1 MSESLALRVKRLVS
15 GGANMV
21 VTAVEAMAPEMVME
35 EAIREIDGA
44 VEDVRSEL
52 GQVLTRQYHAT
63 TRLAAEN
70 ERHERLKEKIR
81 IALKE
86 GRDDLAEAG
95 VAQLLDIE
103 AQIPLLE
110 ETAIETRAAQSELE
124 SFVAALQARK
134 REMIA
139 ELKAFR
145 NARSSAEAAAEGGAP
160 SSVRQRVQSAQSAF
174 DRVMDGA
181 GGVGLGSFAADPKTA
196 KVNAELEELARRNR
210 IKERLAALKEE

>member
-15 GGANMV
+15 GGANMIV
-21 VTAVEAMAPEMVME
+21 AAVEAMAPEMVME
-35 EAIREIDGA
+35 EAIREIDKA

-63 TRLAAEN
+63 QRLAAEN
-70 ERHERLKEKIR
+70 ERHESLKEKIR

-86 GRDDLAEAG
+86 GRDDLAEGG

-110 ETAIETRAAQSELE
+110 ATAIETRSAQTELE
-124 SFVAALQARK
+124 SFIAALQARK
-134 REMIA
+134 REMAA
-139 ELKAFR
+139 EL
-145 NARSSAEAAAEGGAP
+145 NAYRSAKSSAEATAESAP
-160 SSVRQRVQSAQSAF
+160 SSVRHRVQSAQSAF

-181 GGVGLGSFAADPKTA
+181 GGVGLGGSIPDPKTA

>member
-15 GGANMV
+15 GGANMIV
-21 VTAVEAMAPEMVME
+21 AAVEAMAPEMVME
-35 EAIREIDGA
+35 EAIREIDNA
-44 VEDVRSEL
+44 VEDVRTEL

-63 TRLAAEN
+63 QRLAAEN
-70 ERHERLKEKIR
+70 ERHESLKEKIR

-86 GRDDLAEAG
+86 SRDDLAEAG

-103 AQIPLLE
+103 AQIPVLE
-110 ETAIETRAAQSELE
+110 ATAIETRTAQTELE
-124 SFVAALQARK
+124 GFIAALQARK
-134 REMIA
+134 REMIG
-139 ELKAFR
+139 ELNAFR
-145 NARSSAEAAAEGGAP
+145 SAKSTAETGTEAAP

-181 GGVGLGSFAADPKTA
+181 GGIGLGGSVPDLKTA
-196 KVNAELEELARRNR
+196 KVNAELEDLARHNR

>member
-15 GGANMV
+15 GGANMIV
-21 VTAVEAMAPEMVME
+21 AAVEAMAPEMVME
-35 EAIREIDGA
+35 EAVREIDKA
-44 VEDVRSEL
+44 VEDVRAEL

-63 TRLAAEN
+63 QRLAAEN
-70 ERHERLKEKIR
+70 ERHDSLKEKIR
-81 IALKE
+81 IALNE

-110 ETAIETRAAQSELE
+110 ATALETRSAQTELE
-124 SFVAALQARK
+124 SFIAALQARK
-134 REMIA
+134 REMLA
-139 ELKAFR
+139 ELNAFR
-145 NARSSAEAAAEGGAP
+145 SAKSSAESVAESAP
-160 SSVRQRVQSAQSAF
+160 SSVRQRVEGAQSAF

-181 GGVGLGSFAADPKTA
+181 GGLGMGGAMPDPKTA
-196 KVNAELEELARRNR
+196 KVNAELEELARQNR

>member
-15 GGANMV
+15 GGANAIV
-21 VTAVEAMAPEMVME
+21 AAVEAMAPEMVME
-35 EAIREIDGA
+35 EAIVEIDRA
-44 VEDVRSEL
+44 VADVRAEL
-52 GQVLTRQYHAT
+52 GQVLTRQYHST
-63 TRLAAEN
+63 QRLAAEN
-70 ERHERLKEKIR
+70 ERHESLKEKIR

-103 AQIPLLE
+103 AQIPFIE
-110 ETAIETRAAQSELE
+110 ATALETRTAQTELE
-124 SFVAALQARK
+124 SFIAALQARK

-139 ELKAFR
+139 EL
-145 NARSSAEAAAEGGAP
+145 NAYRSAHASAETAAESAP
-160 SSVRQRVQSAQSAF
+160 SSVRQRVQNAQSAF

-181 GGVGLGSFAADPKTA
+181 GGLGLGVAAPDPKTA

-210 IKERLAALKEE
+210 IKERLAALKAE

>member
-1 MSESLALRVKRLVS
+1 
-15 GGANMV
+15 
-21 VTAVEAMAPEMVME
+21 MAPEMVME
-35 EAIREIDGA
+35 EAIREIDRA
-44 VEDVRSEL
+44 VEDVRAEL

-63 TRLAAEN
+63 QRLAAEN
-70 ERHERLKEKIR
+70 ERHESLKEKIR

-86 GRDDLAEAG
+86 SRDDLAEAG

-110 ETAIETRAAQSELE
+110 ATAIETRTAQTELE

-134 REMIA
+134 REMTA
-139 ELKAFR
+139 ELNAYR
-145 NARSSAEAAAEGGAP
+145 SARSTAETEAEAAP

-181 GGVGLGSFAADPKTA
+181 GGLGLGSVPDPKTA
-196 KVNAELEELARRNR
+196 KVNAELEELARKNR

>member
-15 GGANMV
+15 GGANMIV
-21 VTAVEAMAPEMVME
+21 AAVEAMAPEMVME
-35 EAIREIDGA
+35 EAIREIDRA

-63 TRLAAEN
+63 QRLATEN
-70 ERHERLKEKIR
+70 ERHQSLKEKIR

-86 GRDDLAEAG
+86 GRDDLAEGG

-110 ETAIETRAAQSELE
+110 ATAIETRAAQTELE
-124 SFVAALQARK
+124 SFIAALQARK

-139 ELKAFR
+139 EL
-145 NARSSAEAAAEGGAP
+145 NAYRSAKSSAETATESAS
-160 SSVRQRVQSAQSAF
+160 SSVRQRVQSAQFAF

-181 GGVGLGSFAADPKTA
+181 GGVGLGGSVADPKTA
-196 KVNAELEELARRNR
+196 KVNAELEELARHNR
-210 IKERLAALKEE
+210 IKERLAALKEG

>member
-15 GGANMV
+15 GGANMIV
-21 VTAVEAMAPEMVME
+21 AAVEAMAPEMVME
-35 EAIREIDGA
+35 ETIREIDRA
-44 VEDVRSEL
+44 VEDVRAEL

-63 TRLAAEN
+63 QRLAAEN
-70 ERHERLKEKIR
+70 ERHESLKEKIR

-110 ETAIETRAAQSELE
+110 ATAIETRAAQTELE
-124 SFVAALQARK
+124 SFIAALQARK
-134 REMIA
+134 REMAA
-139 ELKAFR
+139 ELAAFR
-145 NARSSAEAAAEGGAP
+145 AAQFSGKAAAAIAP

-174 DRVMDGA
+174 DRVMEGA
-181 GGVGLGSFAADPKTA
+181 GGVRLGDGGLDLKTA
-196 KVNAELEELARRNR
+196 QVNAELEDLTRRTR

>member
-15 GGANMV
+15 GGANAIV
-21 VTAVEAMAPEMVME
+21 AAVEAMAPEMVME
-35 EAIREIDGA
+35 EAIREIDRA
-44 VEDVRSEL
+44 VADVRTEL

-63 TRLAAEN
+63 QRLATEN
-70 ERHERLKEKIR
+70 ERHESLKEKIR

-103 AQIPLLE
+103 AQIPLIE
-110 ETAIETRAAQSELE
+110 ATALETRAAQTELE
-124 SFVAALQARK
+124 SFIAALQARK

-139 ELKAFR
+139 ELNVYRSAQ
-145 NARSSAEAAAEGGAP
+145 SSAETAAESAP
-160 SSVRQRVQSAQSAF
+160 SSVRQRVQNAQSAF

-181 GGVGLGSFAADPKTA
+181 GGLGLGGGVPDPKTA
-196 KVNAELEELARRNR
+196 KANAELEELARRNR

>member
-1 MSESLALRVKRLVS
+1 MSESLAARVKRLVS
-15 GGANMV
+15 GGANMIV
-21 VTAVEAMAPEMVME
+21 AAVEAMAPEMVME
-35 EAIREIDGA
+35 EAVREIDRA
-44 VEDVRSEL
+44 VEDVRAEL

-63 TRLAAEN
+63 QRLAAEN
-70 ERHERLKEKIR
+70 ERHESLKEKIR

-86 GRDDLAEAG
+86 SRDDLAEAG

-110 ETAIETRAAQSELE
+110 ATAIETRSAQTELE

-134 REMIA
+134 REMTA
-139 ELKAFR
+139 ELNAYR
-145 NARSSAEAAAEGGAP
+145 SARSTAETEAEAAP
-160 SSVRQRVQSAQSAF
+160 SSVRKRVQSAQSAF

-181 GGVGLGSFAADPKTA
+181 GGLGLGSVPDPKTA
-196 KVNAELEELARRNR
+196 KVNAELEELARKNR